1 MFVYFSYFASKGL
14 FMKGKSNISHLSSN
28 RRSPSWKDKL
38 AGLLPGFP
46 ENVFSAGFGS
56 ERARITLDSIAD
68 AVLTADARGLVT
80 YLNPVAEVMTGWS
93 FREAMT
99 QPVETIFQVV
109 DSRTREPFVSPLQ
122 RLRQPTPRSQPRDSG
137 TALEYTLIRRDGF
150 EYIIE
155 DSVAVMH
162 DPQGT
167 AIGAVIV
174 FHDITASR
182 AAALRMAHLAQHD
195 SLTGLPNRVLLFER
209 LALAVVLARRHKK
222 QVGVLFLDIDNFKQ
236 INDSLG
242 HTTGDRLLQSVG
254 RRLVSCVRS
263 SDTVC
268 RQGGD
273 EFVVLLTEIETPLDA
288 ARISENI
295 IDAFLNPHF
304 IDEQELQVTL
314 SIGISVYPDTDDIED
329 TAQHCASLVLQNAD
343 TAMYHAKL
351 TGRNNYQFF
360 QPTMNVR
367 ATRRLMQQNG
377 LRRAL
382 KHDEFVLHY
391 QPQVNLESGSIIG
404 AEALIRWRDPEA
416 GLIFPE
422 QFISAAEE
430 CGLIIPLGKWVL
442 RETCRQIRDWLD
454 AGLSAVPISI
464 NVSSDELCHRDFSNG
479 VRACLREFN
488 LHERH
493 IELELTESV
502 LMRDVATTAYI
513 LGALK
518 NSGIRIALD
527 DFGKGYSSLSY
538 LKQLPISTLK
548 IDHSFIQDIENEK
561 DGRSIVGAIISMG
574 KNLGQRVIAEGVTNE
589 KQRDVLLNLH
599 CEAGQGTLF
608 SPPLPANEFGALLG
622 KKCR

>member
-1 MFVYFSYFASKGL
+1 M
-14 FMKGKSNISHLSSN
+14 
-28 RRSPSWKDKL
+28 
-38 AGLLPGFP
+38 GLLPAFP
-46 ENVFSAGFGS
+46 ESVFSAGFGGD
-56 ERARITLDSIAD
+56 RARITLDSIAD

-80 YLNPVAEVMTGWS
+80 YLNPVAEAMTGWS
-93 FREAMT
+93 FREAIA
-99 QPVETIFQVV
+99 QPVETIFQVI
-109 DSRTREPFVSPLQ
+109 DSRTRQPFVSPLQ
-122 RLRQPTPRSQPRDSG
+122 RLRQATPRTQPRDSG

-155 DSVAVMH
+155 DSVAAMH
-162 DPQGT
+162 DTQGAT
-167 AIGAVIV
+167 IGAVIV

-195 SLTGLPNRVLLFER
+195 FLTGLPNRVLLCER
-209 LALAVVLARRHKK
+209 LALAIVLARRHKN
-222 QVGVLFLDIDNFKQ
+222 QVGILFLDIDNFKQ
-236 INDSLG
+236 VNDSLG

-254 RRLVSCVRS
+254 RRLVSCVRG

-295 IDAFLNPHF
+295 VDAFLNPHYVG
-304 IDEQELQVTL
+304 EQELRVTL
-314 SIGISVYPDTDDIED
+314 SIGISIYPDIDDIEES
-329 TAQHCASLVLQNAD
+329 AQHSASLALQNAD

-360 QPTMNVR
+360 QPIMNVR
-367 ATRRLMQQNG
+367 ATRRLMQKNG

-422 QFISAAEE
+422 QFIGEAEE
-430 CGLIIPLGKWVL
+430 CGLIVPLGKWVL
-442 RETCRQIRDWLD
+442 RETCRQIRAWLD
-454 AGLSAVPISI
+454 AGLAVVPISI
-464 NVSSDELCHRDFSNG
+464 NVSSDELCHRDFSSG
-479 VRACLREFN
+479 VRTCLREFN
-488 LHERH
+488 LHERC

-502 LMRDVATTAYI
+502 LMRDMATTAYI
-513 LGALK
+513 LSALR

-548 IDHSFIQDIENEK
+548 IDHSFIQDIENEE

-574 KNLGQRVIAEGVTNE
+574 KSLGQRVIAEGVTNE

-599 CEAGQGTLF
+599 CEAGQGILF
-608 SPPLPANEFGALLG
+608 SPPLSADEFGALLG
-622 KKCR
+622 KNAGN

>member
-1 MFVYFSYFASKGL
+1 MLLYFSCFASKGL
-14 FMKGKSNISHLSSN
+14 FMKGKSNISHLPN
-28 RRSPSWKDKL
+28 HGSPSWKDKL

-46 ENVFSAGFGS
+46 ENVFSAGFGGD
-56 ERARITLDSIAD
+56 RARITLDSIAD
-68 AVLTADARGLVT
+68 AVLTADVRGLVT
-80 YLNPVAEVMTGWS
+80 YLNPVAEAMTGWS

-109 DSRTREPFVSPLQ
+109 DSRTRQPFVSPLQ
-122 RLRQPTPRSQPRDSG
+122 RLRQPTPWPQPRDSG

-155 DSVAVMH
+155 DSVAAMH
-162 DPQGT
+162 DTQGT

-195 SLTGLPNRVLLFER
+195 FLTGLPNRVLLFER

-242 HTTGDRLLQSVG
+242 HTTGDRLLQSVC
-254 RRLVSCVRS
+254 RRLVSCVRG

-295 IDAFLNPHF
+295 INAFLNPHF
-304 IDEQELQVTL
+304 IGEQELQVTL
-314 SIGISVYPDTDDIED
+314 SIGISVYPDTDDIEG
-329 TAQHCASLVLQNAD
+329 TTQHSASLVLQNAD

-391 QPQVNLESGSIIG
+391 QPQVNLESDSIIG
-404 AEALIRWRDPEA
+404 AEALIRWRDPDA

-430 CGLIIPLGKWVL
+430 CGLIVPLGKWVL
-442 RETCRQIRDWLD
+442 RETCRQIRAWLD
-454 AGLSAVPISI
+454 AGLPVVPISI
-464 NVSSDELCHRDFSNG
+464 NVSSDELCHRDFSCG
-479 VRACLREFN
+479 VRTCLREFN
-488 LHERH
+488 LQERH

-502 LMRDVATTAYI
+502 LMRDVTTTAHI
-513 LGALK
+513 LSALR

-589 KQRDVLLNLH
+589 RQRDVLLNLH

-608 SPPLPANEFGALLG
+608 SPPLPADEFGALLG
-622 KKCR
+622 RKCR

>member
-1 MFVYFSYFASKGL
+1 
-14 FMKGKSNISHLSSN
+14 MKGKSNISHLSSN

-254 RRLVSCVRS
+254 RRLVSCVRG

>member
-1 MFVYFSYFASKGL
+1 
-14 FMKGKSNISHLSSN
+14 MKGKSNISHLPSN
-28 RRSPSWKDKL
+28 HRSPSWKDKL

-162 DPQGT
+162 DTQGT

>member
-1 MFVYFSYFASKGL
+1 
-14 FMKGKSNISHLSSN
+14 MKGRSNILNLAADH
-28 RRSPSWKDKL
+28 RPPSWKDKL
-38 AGLLPGFP
+38 VGLIPGFP
-46 ENVFSAGFGS
+46 EKAFAISIGNDP
-56 ERARITLDSIAD
+56 ARIILDSIAD
-68 AVLTADARGLVT
+68 AVLTADAQGLVT
-80 YLNPVAEVMTGWS
+80 YLNPVAEAMTGWS
-93 FREAMT
+93 AREAMR
-99 QPVETIFQVV
+99 QPVENIFQVV
-109 DSRTREPFVSPLQ
+109 DSRTRQPFVSPLQ
-122 RLRQPTPRSQPRDSG
+122 RLLQPVPRTPPRDSG

-150 EYIIE
+150 EYLIE
-155 DSVAVMH
+155 DSVAAMR
-162 DPQGT
+162 DTQGT
-167 AIGAVIV
+167 AIGTVVV

-195 SLTGLPNRVLLFER
+195 FLTGLPNRVLLCER
-209 LALAVVLARRHKK
+209 LALAIVLARRHKN
-222 QVGVLFLDIDNFKQ
+222 QVGVLFLDIDNFKH

-254 RRLVSCVRS
+254 RRLVSCVRG

-273 EFVVLLTEIETPLDA
+273 EFVVLLTEIATPLDA

-304 IDEQELQVTL
+304 VGEQELRVTL
-314 SIGISVYPDTDDIED
+314 SIGISVYPDADDVED
-329 TAQHCASLVLQNAD
+329 TAQRSASLALQNAD

-548 IDHSFIQDIENEK
+548 IDHSFIQDIENEQ

-574 KNLGQRVIAEGVTNE
+574 KNLGQRVIAEGVTTE

-599 CEAGQGTLF
+599 CEAGQGVLF
-608 SPPLPANEFGALLG
+608 SPPLSADEFGALLG
-622 KKCR
+622 KK

>member
-1 MFVYFSYFASKGL
+1 
-14 FMKGKSNISHLSSN
+14 MKGRSNILNLAADH
-28 RRSPSWKDKL
+28 RPPSWKDKL
-38 AGLLPGFP
+38 VGLIPGFP
-46 ENVFSAGFGS
+46 EKAFAISIGNDP
-56 ERARITLDSIAD
+56 ARIILDSIAD
-68 AVLTADARGLVT
+68 AVLTADAQGLIT
-80 YLNPVAEVMTGWS
+80 YLNPVAEAMTGWS
-93 FREAMT
+93 AREAMR
-99 QPVETIFQVV
+99 QPVENIFQVV
-109 DSRTREPFVSPLQ
+109 DSRTRQPFVSPLQ
-122 RLRQPTPRSQPRDSG
+122 RLLQPVPRTPPRDSG
-137 TALEYTLIRRDGF
+137 TSLEYTLIRRDGF
-150 EYIIE
+150 EYLIE
-155 DSVAVMH
+155 DSVAAMR
-162 DPQGT
+162 DTQGT
-167 AIGAVIV
+167 AIGTVVV

-195 SLTGLPNRVLLFER
+195 FLTGLPNRVLLCER
-209 LALAVVLARRHKK
+209 LALAIVLARRHKN
-222 QVGVLFLDIDNFKQ
+222 QVGVLFLDIDNFKH

-254 RRLVSCVRS
+254 RRLVSCVRG

-273 EFVVLLTEIETPLDA
+273 EFVVLLTEIATPLDA

-304 IDEQELQVTL
+304 VGEQELRVTL
-314 SIGISVYPDTDDIED
+314 SIGISVYPDADDVED
-329 TAQHCASLVLQNAD
+329 TAQRSASLALQNAD

-382 KHDEFVLHY
+382 KHDEFVLHF
-391 QPQVNLESGSIIG
+391 QPQVNLESRSIIG
-404 AEALIRWRDPEA
+404 AEALIRWRDAEA
-416 GLIFPE
+416 GLLYPE
-422 QFISAAEE
+422 HFISTAEE

-442 RETCRQIRDWLD
+442 RETCRQIRAWLD
-454 AGLSAVPISI
+454 AGLPVVPISI
-464 NVSSDELCHRDFSNG
+464 NVSSDELRHRDFSSG
-479 VRACLREFN
+479 VHTCLREFR

-493 IELELTESV
+493 LELELTESV
-502 LMRDVATTAYI
+502 LMRDVETTAYI
-513 LGALK
+513 LGALR

-548 IDHSFIQDIENEK
+548 IDHSFIQDIENEQ

-574 KNLGQRVIAEGVTNE
+574 KNLGQRVIAEGVTTE

-599 CEAGQGTLF
+599 CEAGQGVLF
-608 SPPLPANEFGALLG
+608 SPPLSADEFGALLG
-622 KKCR
+622 KK